1 MSAKRWIFI
10 VRLVTTSFH
19 IAFLLL
25 FLVYA
30 AIWNNRVD
38 LVRSVSCIGIW
49 ILKFIRYALMLNEI
63 RFLLAGLLQL
73 MINHTLCYVLLHQFL
88 ILFEVNL
95 ILREIWELFFITYL
109 LYTIVPSFCRRRSFF
124 IVLSI
129 WIIDDLVANISWRIR
144 CTVIWSLPDCFLP
157 HQLYNL
163 RGRKIVGFLE
173 RLILVFKDLVFKIL
187 QQIAF
192 MLSIRVVHTLKIIVS
207 FLKLWVW
214 PRWWRLVHPG

>member
-1 MSAKRWIFI
+1 MSTKRWIFI
-10 VRLVTTSFH
+10 VHLVTSSFH
-19 IAFLLL
+19 IALLLL

-30 AIWNNRVD
+30 AIWVNRID
-38 LVRSVSCIGIW
+38 LVRSVSWIGIW
-49 ILKFIRYALMLNEI
+49 ILQFIRYALMLQEI

-73 MINHTLCYVLLHQFL
+73 MINHTLCYILLHQFI
-88 ILFEVNL
+88 ILFDINI
-95 ILREIWELFFITYL
+95 ILREIWELFFIAYL
-109 LYTIVPSFCRRRSFF
+109 LNTIVPSFCWRRRFF

-129 WIIDDLVANISWRIR
+129 GIIDDLVADISWRIR
-144 CTVIWSLPDCFLP
+144 CTVIWSLPNCFLP

-173 RLILVFKDLVFKIL
+173 RLILVFKDFIFKVL